1 VVRVA
6 GFVGRTLPNACRG
19 PGGARRWRAL
29 CYRGVTPHQTAR
41 LRRSAGIE
49 TVKSGPVTAGA
60 RFEIRRAED
69 DDRDGLLALI
79 AKIYRG
85 DSVARYEHLYRSNPH
100 GAALTWLAIETATG
114 EAVACTSLFPRRVH
128 VGGRERPGSIGG
140 DCYVE
145 PRVRRQGLA
154 VALHRASL
162 AEMREGGVDFMYGPP
177 VPNNLAALLKAGST
191 LVSEYRRWVRPL
203 NGGVSIL
210 ASFSG
215 RARLAARMIGV
226 PLRLLDRVGRAAMR
240 DYGMEEVGTF
250 GAEFDQL
257 FERVAPTHTIAC
269 MRDSRYL
276 TWRYGAPRRQIPLAV
291 RRHGELVGLVVMEM
305 DQERAALVDV
315 FTSTDPA
322 STDVALRLAMDYAA
336 ARGCFS
342 IEVHATERSPVARR
356 LARLGYICRGA
367 RGFQVAVAPL
377 DPQMDVLTSADSWH
391 LMEADKD
398 LDTVFVTDPQ
408 KLE

>member
-1 VVRVA
+1 
-6 GFVGRTLPNACRG
+6 
-19 PGGARRWRAL
+19 
-29 CYRGVTPHQTAR
+29 VTPHQTVR
-41 LRRSAGIE
+41 LPRSAS
-49 TVKSGPVTAGA
+49 TDTLKPSQTTAGD

-79 AKIYRG
+79 AKLYRG

-100 GAALTWLAIETATG
+100 GAALTWLAVETATG
-114 EAVACTSLFPRRVH
+114 QAVACTSLFPRRVY

-140 DCYVE
+140 DCFVE

-162 AEMREGGVDFMYGPP
+162 AEMRGGGVDFMYGPP

-203 NGGVSIL
+203 DGGVSVV
-210 ASFSG
+210 ASFYG
-215 RARLAARMIGV
+215 RTGPLAAKVIGV
-226 PLRLLDRVGRAAMR
+226 PLRLLDRVGRSAMR
-240 DYGMEEVGTF
+240 DYSMEEVARF
-250 GAEFDQL
+250 GVEFDQL

-269 MRDSRYL
+269 VRDSRYL
-276 TWRYGAPRRQIPLAV
+276 TWRYAAPRQQLPLAV

-315 FTSTDPA
+315 FTSADAA
-322 STDVALRLAMDYAA
+322 STDIALRLAMDYAA
-336 ARGCFS
+336 SRGCFS
-342 IEVHATERSPVARR
+342 IEAHATERSPVARR
-356 LARLGYICRGA
+356 LARLGYILRGA
-367 RGFQVAVAPL
+367 RGFQVAANPL
-377 DPQMDVLTSADSWH
+377 DPQLDVLTSPDSWH

-398 LDTVFVTDPQ
+398 LDSVFTTDPQ
-408 KLE
+408 KLD